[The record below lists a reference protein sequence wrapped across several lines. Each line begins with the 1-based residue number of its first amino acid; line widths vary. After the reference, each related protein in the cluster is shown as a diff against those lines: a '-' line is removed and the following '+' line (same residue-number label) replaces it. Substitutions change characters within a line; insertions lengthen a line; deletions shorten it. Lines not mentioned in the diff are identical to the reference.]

1 MEKKQLNEREKL
13 FIELLFSEETG
24 GNAAKAKVM
33 AGYAPTYATSELVK
47 RLKDEIFEATQLYFS
62 QVAPRAAM
70 KITGVL
76 ESPADIGNKEVLAA
90 AKDLLDRAGLSK
102 VEKMEVRASGG
113 VLILPAK
120 DAPDDE

>member
-24 GNAAKAKVM
+24 GNAAKAKVL
-33 AGYAPTYATSELVK
+33 AGYSESYATSDLVK

-62 QVAPRAAM
+62 QVAPKAAL
-70 KITGVL
+70 KIVGVL
-76 ESPADIGNKEVLAA
+76 DKPTDIGNKEILAA
-90 AKDLLDRAGLSK
+90 AKDLLDRAGLAK

-120 DAPDDE
+120 DVQDD

>member
-1 MEKKQLNEREKL
+1 
-13 FIELLFSEETG
+13 
-24 GNAAKAKVM
+24 M

-70 KITGVL
+70 KIVGVL
-76 ESPADIGNKEVLAA
+76 EAPADIGNKEVLAA